1 MWNSLSFSNHLSV
14 SVTSPL
20 PTYPLPPL
28 QSLYVATSCQL
39 RRMESARHSFV
50 CSHVAETFQGGAVVR
65 AFRAQGPFVAQ
76 NNAYMDESQ
85 RVSFPRL
92 VADR

>member
-1 MWNSLSFSNHLSV
+1 MGLPVFLKLRLSV
-14 SVTSPL
+14 SVTSSFS
-20 PTYPLPPL
+20 PPVPF

-39 RRMESARHSFV
+39 RRLESARHASV
-50 CSHVAETFQGGAVVR
+50 CAHLAEAFRGGAVVR
-65 AFRAQGPFVAQ
+65 AFRAQGSFVAQ
-76 NNAYMDESQ
+76 NDTHVDESQ